1 MKVSKIII
9 KDYLQFKDI
18 EIDLT
23 YPKDHPTKAGLPLE
37 KICIIGQSGTGKTTL
52 LRLIK
57 YFITRN
63 KLIGKNVEISNIDE
77 ESVKM
82 DLLFQDYK
90 FTRFSNSDGGFS
102 VSHFTK
108 KGTSLAIDKL
118 FEIRDT
124 YLETLKPYLVNFP
137 SELIFEN
144 NIVDAKIEME
154 EAPKKETSKKEKLLS
169 QIAPE
174 SVVDFAFDDASKT
187 WDLVLWEI
195 KEYQAKLLEWGN
207 KLASLATNKNHNPK
221 DVVKQNSEYSAW
233 VSENPNPLE
242 LLAEECLDPILKR
255 FGLKVKRDMDY
266 QTILNLGNILLQT
279 TDGID
284 VHRNFWSTG
293 TKQIYSRATPLYELS
308 PKNAIILMDEPET
321 SLYPDI
327 QKIII
332 DYYTSFTKN
341 CQFFFATHS
350 PIIAS
355 CFDPWEIIEL
365 KFDKKNEFVFC
376 EKNYKG
382 ERLIENFEFYPKYLR
397 WDNILMKVFELGE
410 DGNNDREDK
419 LMELAQI
426 KRKINSL
433 KKSNP
438 NIKTPAYKKLLKE
451 YEFKSKQTGW
461 DEKN

>member
-1 MKVSKIII
+1 MKISKIII
-9 KDYLQFKDI
+9 KNYLQLKDI

-23 YPKDHPTKAGLPLE
+23 YPSDHPTKAGKPLDR
-37 KICIIGQSGTGKTTL
+37 ICFIGQSGTGKTTL

-63 KLIGKNVEISNIDE
+63 KLIGKNIEISNME
-77 ESVKM
+77 KESVKM
-82 DLLFQDYK
+82 EIVFQDYK
-90 FTRFSNSDGGFS
+90 FTRLSNAEGGFS
-102 VSHFTK
+102 VSNFTK
-108 KGTSLAIDKL
+108 KGVQQDIEKL
-118 FEIRDT
+118 FEIRDAYT
-124 YLETLKPYLVNFP
+124 ETLKPYLINFP

-169 QIAPE
+169 QITPE

-187 WDLVLWEI
+187 WDLVLREI

-207 KLASLATNKNHNPK
+207 RLATAATDKNHNTK
-221 DVVKQNSEYSAW
+221 EIVKLNDEYYKW
-233 VSENPNPLE
+233 VSKNLNPLE
-242 LLAEECLDPILKR
+242 LLADECLDPILKK

-279 TDGID
+279 TDGRD

-293 TKQIYSRATPLYELS
+293 TKQIYSRATPLYELA
-308 PKNAIILMDEPET
+308 PKDGIILMDEPET

-355 CFDPWEIIEL
+355 SFDPWEIIEL
-365 KFDKKNEFVFC
+365 KFDKKNEFVFS
-376 EKNYKG
+376 EQNYSGK
-382 ERLIENFEFYPKYLR
+382 RLVNNFEFYPKYLR
-397 WDNILMKVFELGE
+397 WDSILMKVFELGE
-410 DGNNDREDK
+410 DGNSDREVK
-419 LMELAQI
+419 LMELATI
-426 KRKINSL
+426 KRKIATL

-438 NIKTPAYKKLLKE
+438 NIKSAEYKNLLKE
-451 YEFKSKQTGW
+451 YELKSKQTGW